1 MDAFTAEQ
9 TRTWDAWQHAN
20 AESARRSERV
30 ARLAFA
36 VTIGVAAL
44 AAIAAAMW

>member
-1 MDAFTAEQ
+1 MVGFTAEQ
-9 TRTWDAWQHAN
+9 ARTWDAWRHAN

-30 ARLAFA
+30 ARLAFG
-36 VTIGVAAL
+36 VTIAVAAL